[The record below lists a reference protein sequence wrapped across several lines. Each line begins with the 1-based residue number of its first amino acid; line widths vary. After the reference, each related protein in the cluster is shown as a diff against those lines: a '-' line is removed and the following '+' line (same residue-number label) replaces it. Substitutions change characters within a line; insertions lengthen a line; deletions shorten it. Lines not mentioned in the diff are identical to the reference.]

1 MTDTIESTP
10 VDTVRLTA
18 TLRGGDLPPGE
29 YRLNTGRCVVE
40 LALCVLGRPAVRGRI
55 EACAGTLTVDEL
67 STLEFDLLAG
77 SLRVLFAR
85 RRLTA
90 GLDEPLALRARC
102 VHSDEDTVVL
112 AVSGPLARRWSR
124 VLVAAEFVR

>member
-1 MTDTIESTP
+1 MTDTIELTP

-29 YRLNTGRCVVE
+29 YRLHTGRCVVE

-67 STLEFDLLAG
+67 STLELDL
-77 SLRVLFAR
+77 
-85 RRLTA
+85 
-90 GLDEPLALRARC
+90 
-102 VHSDEDTVVL
+102 VL